1 MRVLL
6 LLMILLVGCATNPVD
21 DKDLAGAV
29 KYKHSDTTSQ
39 YDRDRQALHDQSMRA
54 LDRSMRVM
62 RNISNQGF

>member
-29 KYKHSDTTSQ
+29 KYKQ
-39 YDRDRQALHDQSMRA
+39 HDQSMRA